1 MLEKYLNNNNICFTL
16 EDAEKLIKERYDN
29 KKDEFVVLVVKL
41 LDDDDDDVV
50 VLIEQYIS
58 CELYDEYKHVTFSV
72 SSYDNDEDYN
82 DNDDS
87 IN

>member
-29 KKDEFVVLVVKL
+29 KRVNLLFYLITKL
-41 LDDDDDDVV
+41 LDDDDDVV